1 MLVKERVIIEKPYEQ
16 YDEQPA
22 SPPKKKK
29 VRKSKPNYFLR
40 RMIAL
45 FVLVAVGNGAVV
57 WSGSLADQE
66 GYSLVED
73 KAVLTKIQNE
83 NVEINLEL
91 ARLKSPERI
100 QRIAKSELGMS
111 EAKTIYYQQGRTVP
125 APTPQKSMQ
134 TPNENIMGMVAGF
147 FKRIIS

>member
-1 MLVKERVIIEKPYEQ
+1 
-16 YDEQPA
+16 
-22 SPPKKKK
+22 
-29 VRKSKPNYFLR
+29 
-40 RMIAL
+40 MIAL